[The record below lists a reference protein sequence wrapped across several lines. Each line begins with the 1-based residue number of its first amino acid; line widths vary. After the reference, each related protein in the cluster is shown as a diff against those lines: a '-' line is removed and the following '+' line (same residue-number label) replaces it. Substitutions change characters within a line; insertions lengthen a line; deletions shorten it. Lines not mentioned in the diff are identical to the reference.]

1 MTRLFIDIHIN
12 INLHIFLVF
21 GYPSVKIGGHSCY
34 CGLIVNK
41 MLNIIANLDVL
52 KFVATF
58 ALIIIGG
65 LLYIEYVWV
74 IERTSRPFPCVLLR
88 YLLVGEQLIRLVVW
102 RL

>member
-1 MTRLFIDIHIN
+1 MTRLFID

-21 GYPSVKIGGHSCY
+21 GRQSVKMGGHSCY

-41 MLNIIANLDVL
+41 ILNIIANLGIL

-65 LLYIEYVWV
+65 LLYMEYAWV

-88 YLLVGEQLIRLVVW
+88 YLLVNEQFIHLIVW
-102 RL
+102 RF

>member
-1 MTRLFIDIHIN
+1 MARLFIDNHIN

-21 GYPSVKIGGHSCY
+21 GRTSVKIGGHSCY

-41 MLNIIANLDVL
+41 ILNIIINLGIW

-65 LLYIEYVWV
+65 LLYMEYAWV
-74 IERTSRPFPCVLLR
+74 IERTFKAISLRSVALSPC
-88 YLLVGEQLIRLVVW
+88 G
-102 RL
+102 